1 MSVVAEVQ
9 NNNSFSLIEEKNMDS
24 ISSFSS
30 DFIQSFQFRVSVN
43 TSEIDFGIKTLL
55 LYNV

>member
-1 MSVVAEVQ
+1 MSVAAELQ
-9 NNNSFSLIEEKNMDS
+9 NNSFSLIEEKTMDS

-30 DFIQSFQFRVSVN
+30 EFIQSLQFRVSVN
-43 TSEIDFGIKTLL
+43 TSEIDFGIKTSL

>member
-1 MSVVAEVQ
+1 MPVAAELQ
-9 NNNSFSLIEEKNMDS
+9 NNSFSLIEEKTMDS

-30 DFIQSFQFRVSVN
+30 EFIQSLQFRVSVN
-43 TSEIDFGIKTLL
+43 TSEIDFGIKTSL